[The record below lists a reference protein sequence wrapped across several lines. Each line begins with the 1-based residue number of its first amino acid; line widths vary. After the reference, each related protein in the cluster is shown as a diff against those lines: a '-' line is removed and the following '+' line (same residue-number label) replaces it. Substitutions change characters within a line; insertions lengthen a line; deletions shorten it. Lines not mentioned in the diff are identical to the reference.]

1 MYTVLCFCS
10 ITFWFELC
18 WSCFHESV
26 APFSKALGSFGY
38 QIIMYLDD
46 GWASDDEYPCRLVSK
61 KVQEDLKN
69 VGFVVKDE
77 KSIWEPTDRF
87 EWLDF
92 IWDLGKGSVEIHEK
106 KFVALKDNISS
117 LLYGKEV
124 VSARGVL
131 FNLFLFFFISD
142 LNFRTN
148 K

>member
-1 MYTVLCFCS
+1 MSFAGAVFT
-10 ITFWFELC
+10 
-18 WSCFHESV
+18 
-26 APFSKALGSFGY
+26 KALRPLVKRSRSFGY

-46 GWASDDEYPCRLVSK
+46 GWASHDEHTCRLVSK

-69 VGFVVKDE
+69 AGFVVNNE
-77 KSIWEPTDRF
+77 KSIWEPPDRF
-87 EWLDF
+87 EWLGF
-92 IWDLGKGSVEIHEK
+92 IWDSGIGSVEIHEK

-131 FNLFLFFFISD
+131 FNIFFKFFFISD

>member
-1 MYTVLCFCS
+1 
-10 ITFWFELC
+10 
-18 WSCFHESV
+18 
-26 APFSKALGSFGY
+26 
-38 QIIMYLDD
+38 MYLDD
-46 GWASDDEYPCRLVSK
+46 GCTCRLVSK